1 MRVLAVLT
9 ACWLLLHATGARGDV
24 QVTVGIRQL
33 GSDPSQRVR
42 LAAAL
47 GLAKTRDPRAVIAL
61 AGALRNDAD
70 DGIRRVAALA
80 LSKMIDARTPPDAV
94 ALAFTA
100 LDDAA
105 ANDRSADVQVA
116 ASNTALKLASYRPV
130 KKTKAPS
137 GRPGKAGGPPV
148 FVNIDATTD
157 QSKQLPPGGGDRLK
171 RIVMQNVQRTGLAT
185 TWPGGLPTSNDL
197 SASRSKAFIV
207 ASTVKKIDITKTGA
221 QTQIAC
227 TVAVR
232 VAPWTGSDGGE
243 RWEANRAA
251 SASGSAKA
259 IVGNR
264 PRDVQAG
271 VNDCLEA
278 VAEDVTSRQVVPFLK
293 RLASASP

>member
-1 MRVLAVLT
+1 MRALAVIT
-9 ACWLLLHATGARGDV
+9 ACWLLLYATRAHGDA
-24 QVTVGIRQL
+24 QVDVGVRQL
-33 GSDPSQRVR
+33 GNDPSQRVR

-47 GLAKTRDPRAVIAL
+47 GLAKTRDPRAIIAL
-61 AGALRNDAD
+61 ASALRNDAD
-70 DGIRRVAALA
+70 DGVRRVAALA

-94 ALAFTA
+94 TLAFTA

-116 ASNTALKLASYRPV
+116 ASNTALKLASFRPV
-130 KKTKAPS
+130 KKPKPANA
-137 GRPGKAGGPPV
+137 GRRGRAGGPPV

-157 QSKQLPPGGGDRLK
+157 QSKQLPPGSGDRLK
-171 RIVMQNVQRTGLAT
+171 RIVTQNVQRTGLAT
-185 TWPGGLPTSNDL
+185 SWPGGLPTSNDL
-197 SASRSKAFIV
+197 SASRSRAFIV
-207 ASTVKKIDITKTGA
+207 ASTVKKIAITKTGA

-251 SASGSAKA
+251 QASGSAKA
-259 IVGNR
+259 VVGNR
-264 PRDVQAG
+264 PKDVQAG

-293 RLASASP
+293 RVASTP